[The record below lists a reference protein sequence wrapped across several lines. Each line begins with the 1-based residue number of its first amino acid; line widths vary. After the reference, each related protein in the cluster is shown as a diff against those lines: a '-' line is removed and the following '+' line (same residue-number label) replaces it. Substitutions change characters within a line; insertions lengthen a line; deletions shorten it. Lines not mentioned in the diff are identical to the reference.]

1 MYLRKKKERVRVFL
15 GIGTNLGNR
24 YKNIKKAIILL
35 KKMPDTIVKKISG
48 LYETIPM
55 GGPKQKNF
63 INGVIKIE
71 TRLPP
76 LKLLKYLKNIEKV
89 LGRKKMVKNGPRPID
104 LDILFYGDEVINS
117 KKLKIPHSRMFER
130 EFVLKP
136 LRDII

>member
-1 MYLRKKKERVRVFL
+1 M